1 MVQLRHLNYL
11 IIAFFTS
18 GISLSCSN
26 HVNMKK
32 IETMNIEL
40 ERLRDENESLRKEV
54 KPNPTLKSIVSELD
68 DCLTIL
74 MREIMDNPMDGVDSD
89 LRNEINAICHKII
102 ETVPKP
108 LKLEVEEEEEEQ
120 IVLEEDTIPLEREK
134 NDTSDSLSSSES
146 YDNISI
152 LGVDA

>member
-26 HVNMKK
+26 HVNSEK
-32 IETMNIEL
+32 IESMNLEL

-74 MREIMDNPMDGVDSD
+74 MREILENDIDDIDGVDSD
-89 LRNEINAICHKII
+89 LRDEIFAICHKII
-102 ETVPKP
+102 ETIPKPP
-108 LKLEVEEEEEEQ
+108 LKLEFEEEEEE
-120 IVLEEDTIPLEREK
+120 DTLPLEK
-134 NDTSDSLSSSES
+134 NDITDSLSSSDS
-146 YDNISI
+146 YDNISTS
-152 LGVDA
+152 GDDA

>member
-26 HVNMKK
+26 HVNSEK
-32 IETMNIEL
+32 IESMNLEL

-120 IVLEEDTIPLEREK
+120 ILLEEDTIPLEREK

-152 LGVDA
+152 LGSDA

>member
-26 HVNMKK
+26 HVNSEK
-32 IETMNIEL
+32 IESMNLEL

-120 IVLEEDTIPLEREK
+120 IVLEDTIPLEREK

-152 LGVDA
+152 LGADA

>member
-1 MVQLRHLNYL
+1 
-11 IIAFFTS
+11 
-18 GISLSCSN
+18 
-26 HVNMKK
+26 MKK

-74 MREIMDNPMDGVDSD
+74 MREIMDNPMDGVDSY

-120 IVLEEDTIPLEREK
+120 IVLEEDTIQLEREK

>member
-1 MVQLRHLNYL
+1 MVQLRHLNYF

-26 HVNMKK
+26 HVNRKH
-32 IETMNIEL
+32 IESMNLEL
-40 ERLRDENESLRKEV
+40 ERLHQENESLRKEV
-54 KPNPTLKSIVSELD
+54 KPDPTLKSIVSELD

-74 MREIMDNPMDGVDSD
+74 MREIMDNDIEGVDSD

-108 LKLEVEEEEEEQ
+108 LKLEVEEEEEEEEE
-120 IVLEEDTIPLEREK
+120 EEDTIPLEK
-134 NDTSDSLSSSES
+134 NETTDSLSSSDS
-146 YDNISI
+146 YDHIST
-152 LGVDA
+152 LGGDNS

>member
-26 HVNMKK
+26 HVNSEK
-32 IETMNIEL
+32 IESMNLEL

-74 MREIMDNPMDGVDSD
+74 MREIMENDIDGVMSSICTFFACGFIEVV
-89 LRNEINAICHKII
+89 LCGFMYYINY
-102 ETVPKP
+102 
-108 LKLEVEEEEEEQ
+108 LW
-120 IVLEEDTIPLEREK
+120 
-134 NDTSDSLSSSES
+134 
-146 YDNISI
+146 I
-152 LGVDA
+152 LVDVY

>member
-1 MVQLRHLNYL
+1 MVHLRYLNYF

-26 HVNMKK
+26 HVNSEK
-32 IETMNIEL
+32 IESMNLEL

-54 KPNPTLKSIVSELD
+54 KPDPTLKSIVSELD

-74 MREIMDNPMDGVDSD
+74 MREIMDNDMDGVDRD
-89 LRNEINAICHKII
+89 LRNEINAICHNII
-102 ETVPKP
+102 ETIPKPP
-108 LKLEVEEEEEEQ
+108 LKLEF
-120 IVLEEDTIPLEREK
+120 EDTLPLEK
-134 NDTSDSLSSSES
+134 NNTTDSLSSSDS

-152 LGVDA
+152 SGDHA

>member
-26 HVNMKK
+26 HVNSEK
-32 IETMNIEL
+32 IESMNLEL

-54 KPNPTLKSIVSELD
+54 KPDPTLKSIVSELD

-74 MREIMDNPMDGVDSD
+74 MKEIMENDIDGVDSG
-89 LRNEINAICHKII
+89 LRDEINAICHKII
-102 ETVPKP
+102 ETIPKPP
-108 LKLEVEEEEEEQ
+108 LKLEFEEEEEE
-120 IVLEEDTIPLEREK
+120 EEEETLPLEK
-134 NDTSDSLSSSES
+134 NETTDSLSSDS
-146 YDNISI
+146 YDNISTS
-152 LGVDA
+152 GDDE

>member
-1 MVQLRHLNYL
+1 
-11 IIAFFTS
+11 
-18 GISLSCSN
+18 
-26 HVNMKK
+26 MKK

-152 LGVDA
+152 LGADA